1 MSSHGIHSQQQ
12 VQHNICEAAIEE
24 FVAELEPKER
34 DKNFFVR
41 EVLLQRKVGLSNED
55 DPLKELR
62 TYVKQLETKGIESR
76 GRRNLEKLAP
86 LLEGSGALIRACES
100 LFQAAP
106 LGVGVAFSGLRIVLS
121 LATRVSEVLDDL
133 FPILENVGFYL
144 DGYSQILVA
153 QPNSEEVFRSI
164 KRSYKRILELWYVSA
179 KVLSNSLGKTA
190 LLLSY
195 KPLKEE
201 IRRFKDD
208 IFQDYTRAYTISAT
222 VAQVK
227 STIEKHDNL
236 QRSIVKWIQG
246 STNYVAL
253 DQKKDLER
261 IKEDHTEGTCQW
273 LFETEAFKTWIGR
286 KDNAVLWYH
295 APPGTGKSTMASVV
309 TDNLQKALSGEVVY
323 FFYSI
328 NQPSKREAFNGIRSL
343 ILQLLLSCDP
353 LPDDLV
359 NEYSRARDNFE
370 DYLSNGDIRTI
381 HKLLKSL
388 LDSHPTGQVYL
399 VLDGLDECSKE
410 SPKFFDT
417 LGKLLKSGSNATVK
431 WFFSS
436 CNVNPISRTM
446 LSADSLIVEPNFEAI
461 ANDIRAHLKNKIHCP
476 RHEGVWF
483 GKDEQSFL
491 HVNLRLK
498 ILKDTPGMS
507 PEQVWEEFDRFPREL
522 GDCFVKQLERIA
534 LMPDYN
540 QARAKQVFQLLTL
553 SERPLTVRELLNFL
567 RIDNE
572 TKDYTISED
581 AIHNYSAS
589 AYSSIADV
597 CNPFIA
603 KVDTVD
609 SQIVKLY
616 HKSVRDFFLA
626 PENKRTVAEHL
637 KPFLV
642 DERESKKELGKAC
655 LEYLNSGRFKK
666 PTDLKGLPE
675 RTESSPSHAFLRY
688 ASIFWFKFLSDKDP
702 SSDVIKAVETFLQSP
717 AFWTCIYVQI
727 HTAPH
732 LFARFRK
739 VRGTTSYQP
748 LKGTTTDQSTEFGLP
763 LPGWLMDCSSADCAS
778 LDRSLW
784 AFVQDWGELLTTK
797 PDQLGNALPTT
808 LFEPGCY
815 LKSLDKHPEVRAR
828 YMSTLYG
835 SARGLRVM
843 DFWFA
848 PSRKGKNSKS
858 LFLCIINEEDNGIKL
873 YHATVFPKLHSL
885 SNREIHF
892 GSQPLGKGWTHTLAR
907 GKSSVED
914 SVSALRVDPQDLGVT
929 RQVEGTLR
937 RYSIPRELHDSFSLG
952 GTEGGSWKVVGTQ
965 RLTQPDGAST
975 SDTPTLIHMQ
985 WKPIPSRQ
993 KQVKSDDSD
1002 SDSGSS
1008 SDSDSE
1014 TSSDSASD
1022 SDSDSTSGS
1031 ISNSDSG
1038 IDVDVP
1044 IPPQRDC
1051 LVMVSDSGIPLWRPV
1066 KLGRFQWFKFMAAH
1080 HPLYPLVAM
1089 SLKPGVIDMT
1099 DLETGMT
1106 TSVDVP
1112 NQAFNGDTGVS
1123 AWLSELRFSTCG
1135 NYLHIVSIMFKGS
1148 PFDTES
1154 YVYATTLEFRY
1165 TPGSTPK
1172 IEVDEKKPVVE
1183 FKYTFSASL
1192 DDLPSPFALTYWGNE
1207 RVTVA
1212 LPPLTFSPKVVKIS
1226 LTSPD
1231 ASHAADTA
1239 TKHPVLTLNKPVFFP
1254 KSAVFRNPHMA
1265 YTEDSSGKEESHLY
1279 LIMDTSES
1287 AIPRSGPATV
1297 CGLGQYHNSNYASR
1311 TSTEDSQTVSPPVVM
1326 RWKISH
1332 GKHRQEECDSGN
1344 SGEDDAERQTWREW
1358 NDTVDDFAARRR
1370 ENIEHNALLLED
1382 IKLIIPKTEPRSTET
1397 KTSSKTSKRK
1407 ANPPRAPT
1415 RQSRRIAEAATKPTY
1430 HDDEVDDTSLR
1441 RGAPRVKRSVNRTP
1455 VLPES
1460 DSDHETDAEPSK
1472 DVDSMIAGWTAWEP
1486 EGDEPIRDVDGTLRF
1501 ETHPDFRPNKSPE
1514 EIIRE
1519 GSFGGSYWRPLY
1531 SKRLKTTIKDD
1542 WKELPASW
1550 TAGLDVDTY
1559 LTSTTY
1565 DPETNKYG
1573 VQCGQSIEEWE
1584 AAGWIAHEYDV
1595 RGWFQWYCRFYMG
1608 RRCDDDERQISR
1620 WKKCV
1625 GETGRWR
1632 RILLKKYVTLGIR
1645 SVFADDGEDEDGP
1658 DVSPVV
1664 HQTCHHWA
1672 YESPGPAKPRNPS
1685 PVPRPD
1691 TPPPRPPTPDSP

>member
-273 LFETEAFKTWIGR
+273 LFDTEAFKTWIGR

-540 QARAKQVFQLLTL
+540 QARAK
-553 SERPLTVRELLNFL
+553 
-567 RIDNE
+567 
-572 TKDYTISED
+572 
-581 AIHNYSAS
+581 
-589 AYSSIADV
+589 
-597 CNPFIA
+597 
-603 KVDTVD
+603 
-609 SQIVKLY
+609 
-616 HKSVRDFFLA
+616 
-626 PENKRTVAEHL
+626 
-637 KPFLV
+637 
-642 DERESKKELGKAC
+642 
-655 LEYLNSGRFKK
+655 
-666 PTDLKGLPE
+666 
-675 RTESSPSHAFLRY
+675 
-688 ASIFWFKFLSDKDP
+688 
-702 SSDVIKAVETFLQSP
+702 
-717 AFWTCIYVQI
+717 
-727 HTAPH
+727 
-732 LFARFRK
+732 
-739 VRGTTSYQP
+739 
-748 LKGTTTDQSTEFGLP
+748 
-763 LPGWLMDCSSADCAS
+763 
-778 LDRSLW
+778 
-784 AFVQDWGELLTTK
+784 
-797 PDQLGNALPTT
+797 
-808 LFEPGCY
+808 
-815 LKSLDKHPEVRAR
+815 
-828 YMSTLYG
+828 
-835 SARGLRVM
+835 
-843 DFWFA
+843 
-848 PSRKGKNSKS
+848 
-858 LFLCIINEEDNGIKL
+858 
-873 YHATVFPKLHSL
+873 
-885 SNREIHF
+885 
-892 GSQPLGKGWTHTLAR
+892 
-907 GKSSVED
+907 
-914 SVSALRVDPQDLGVT
+914 
-929 RQVEGTLR
+929 
-937 RYSIPRELHDSFSLG
+937 
-952 GTEGGSWKVVGTQ
+952 
-965 RLTQPDGAST
+965 
-975 SDTPTLIHMQ
+975 
-985 WKPIPSRQ
+985 
-993 KQVKSDDSD
+993 
-1002 SDSGSS
+1002 
-1008 SDSDSE
+1008 
-1014 TSSDSASD
+1014 
-1022 SDSDSTSGS
+1022 
-1031 ISNSDSG
+1031 
-1038 IDVDVP
+1038 
-1044 IPPQRDC
+1044 
-1051 LVMVSDSGIPLWRPV
+1051 
-1066 KLGRFQWFKFMAAH
+1066 
-1080 HPLYPLVAM
+1080 
-1089 SLKPGVIDMT
+1089 
-1099 DLETGMT
+1099 
-1106 TSVDVP
+1106 
-1112 NQAFNGDTGVS
+1112 
-1123 AWLSELRFSTCG
+1123 
-1135 NYLHIVSIMFKGS
+1135 
-1148 PFDTES
+1148 
-1154 YVYATTLEFRY
+1154 
-1165 TPGSTPK
+1165 
-1172 IEVDEKKPVVE
+1172 
-1183 FKYTFSASL
+1183 
-1192 DDLPSPFALTYWGNE
+1192 
-1207 RVTVA
+1207 
-1212 LPPLTFSPKVVKIS
+1212 
-1226 LTSPD
+1226 
-1231 ASHAADTA
+1231 
-1239 TKHPVLTLNKPVFFP
+1239 
-1254 KSAVFRNPHMA
+1254 
-1265 YTEDSSGKEESHLY
+1265 
-1279 LIMDTSES
+1279 
-1287 AIPRSGPATV
+1287 
-1297 CGLGQYHNSNYASR
+1297 
-1311 TSTEDSQTVSPPVVM
+1311 
-1326 RWKISH
+1326 
-1332 GKHRQEECDSGN
+1332 
-1344 SGEDDAERQTWREW
+1344 
-1358 NDTVDDFAARRR
+1358 
-1370 ENIEHNALLLED
+1370 
-1382 IKLIIPKTEPRSTET
+1382 
-1397 KTSSKTSKRK
+1397 
-1407 ANPPRAPT
+1407 
-1415 RQSRRIAEAATKPTY
+1415 
-1430 HDDEVDDTSLR
+1430 
-1441 RGAPRVKRSVNRTP
+1441 
-1455 VLPES
+1455 
-1460 DSDHETDAEPSK
+1460 
-1472 DVDSMIAGWTAWEP
+1472 
-1486 EGDEPIRDVDGTLRF
+1486 
-1501 ETHPDFRPNKSPE
+1501 
-1514 EIIRE
+1514 
-1519 GSFGGSYWRPLY
+1519 
-1531 SKRLKTTIKDD
+1531 
-1542 WKELPASW
+1542 
-1550 TAGLDVDTY
+1550 
-1559 LTSTTY
+1559 
-1565 DPETNKYG
+1565 
-1573 VQCGQSIEEWE
+1573 
-1584 AAGWIAHEYDV
+1584 
-1595 RGWFQWYCRFYMG
+1595 
-1608 RRCDDDERQISR
+1608 
-1620 WKKCV
+1620 
-1625 GETGRWR
+1625 
-1632 RILLKKYVTLGIR
+1632 
-1645 SVFADDGEDEDGP
+1645 
-1658 DVSPVV
+1658 
-1664 HQTCHHWA
+1664 
-1672 YESPGPAKPRNPS
+1672 
-1685 PVPRPD
+1685 
-1691 TPPPRPPTPDSP
+1691 